1 MLPNYKNI
9 LIATDLTPNSEHAF
23 KHAVLIARQSKAK
36 IHLLHIVP
44 EVDAGF
50 RSYVSSIMGEG
61 KLESFESQHEEQARE
76 EIKRELEEF
85 AREELADH
93 PEDFQR
99 MESVLVVH
107 GHPAAQILQ
116 VADRL
121 DADVIVMGSHG
132 KGALAYAFL
141 GSVAEKVLRKCHRPV
156 FVIPLPD

>member
-23 KHAVLIARQSKAK
+23 KHAVLLSRHSKAK
-36 IHLLHIVP
+36 VHLLHIVP

-61 KLESFESQHEEQARE
+61 KLENFEAQHEEQARA
-76 EIKRELEEF
+76 EIQRKLEEF

-93 PEDFQR
+93 PEDLQR
-99 MESVLVVH
+99 VESIQVVH
-107 GHPAAQILQ
+107 GNPAAQILLA
-116 VADRL
+116 ADRL
-121 DADVIVMGSHG
+121 DADVVVMGSHG

-141 GSVAEKVLRKCHRPV
+141 GSTAEKVLRKSHRPV